1 VNPRTVRNL
10 MVGKQLEAPM
20 SRHRKPRRHVGSAF
34 AAAGVVALGV
44 TMSAAP
50 AGAVETPQATGQ
62 ASAPAQDTP
71 PRVTGFSNFFDY
83 CQTGS
88 TLAIPLFYGI
98 GTSTLNLALAQFP
111 AEAQPLTNQ
120 VLVGEAAGPQLFEA
134 MAGPSTDFINSGRQG
149 VAPLAAYNSQFNDGL
164 HSMAEGT
171 RTFAKAMGPL
181 VQPGDV
187 SMYQFADFLDSLQ
200 AK

>member
-1 VNPRTVRNL
+1 
-10 MVGKQLEAPM
+10 M
-20 SRHRKPRRHVGSAF
+20 SRGAHRKPKARRAPAC

-44 TMSAAP
+44 SLSTTPAHAAP
-50 AGAVETPQATGQ
+50 AADG
-62 ASAPAQDTP
+62 P

-98 GTSTLNLALAQFP
+98 GTSTVNLALAQFP

-120 VLVGEAAGPQLFEA
+120 VLVAEGTGPQIFEA
-134 MAGPSTDFINSGRQG
+134 MAQPSTDFINSGRQG
-149 VAPLAAYNSQFNDGL
+149 VAPLAAYNPQFNDGL
-164 HSMAEGT
+164 HTLAEGS
-171 RTFAKAMGPL
+171 RTFAKEMGPL

>member
-1 VNPRTVRNL
+1 VKSRNVR
-10 MVGKQLEAPM
+10 KLEVTM
-20 SRHRKPRRHVGSAF
+20 SRHRKPRRRAGSAF
-34 AAAGVVALGV
+34 AAAGAVALG
-44 TMSAAP
+44 MSVGAAP
-50 AGAVETPQATGQ
+50 AGAVETPV
-62 ASAPAQDTP
+62 SSPAADSP

-88 TLAIPLFYGI
+88 TLAIPFAYGV
-98 GTSTLNLALAQFP
+98 GTSILNLTLAQFP

-120 VLVGEAAGPQLFEA
+120 VLVGEAAGPQLFDA
-134 MAGPSTDFINSGRQG
+134 MAGPSKQFIDGGRTA
-149 VAPLAAYNSQFNDGL
+149 VAPLAGYNEQFNTGL